1 MYPKMIA
8 LGWVVLFLLEASNVW
23 ANPPAR
29 LKQIEASKT
38 LRVCIWPDYY
48 GISFRNPKTQQLVGI
63 DIDNARELA
72 KELGSEVKFV
82 DSSFAKLVDDVTA
95 DKCDIA
101 MFAVGITPQ
110 RQEKLRFTQP
120 HLVSDIYAI
129 TTQSNR
135 RVQQWADLDKPGTVL
150 VAAKGTI
157 HESVM
162 KTKLKAAELRV
173 VDTPA
178 AREQEVQSGRAD
190 AFMTDF
196 PFSRRMLD
204 NNDWARLVS
213 PTETYHLT
221 PYAWAMQPGDDAF
234 HARVDKVLA
243 AMKRDGRLLA
253 HARKHG
259 LEPIVAK

>member
-1 MYPKMIA
+1 VYPKMIA

-101 MFAVGITPQ
+101 MFAVG
-110 RQEKLRFTQP
+110 
-120 HLVSDIYAI
+120 H
-129 TTQSNR
+129 
-135 RVQQWADLDKPGTVL
+135 
-150 VAAKGTI
+150 
-157 HESVM
+157 H
-162 KTKLKAAELRV
+162 
-173 VDTPA
+173 PA
-178 AREQEVQSGRAD
+178 
-190 AFMTDF
+190 T
-196 PFSRRMLD
+196 
-204 NNDWARLVS
+204 
-213 PTETYHLT
+213 
-221 PYAWAMQPGDDAF
+221 
-234 HARVDKVLA
+234 
-243 AMKRDGRLLA
+243 
-253 HARKHG
+253 ARKTALHAAASG
-259 LEPIVAK
+259 E

>member
-1 MYPKMIA
+1 VYPKMIA
-8 LGWVVLFLLEASNVW
+8 LGWVVLFLLEASTAW

-48 GISFRNPKTQQLVGI
+48 GISFRNPKTQQLAGI

-120 HLVSDIYAI
+120 HLVSDITPSPPKA
-129 TTQSNR
+129 T
-135 RVQQWADLDKPGTVL
+135 
-150 VAAKGTI
+150 AASSSGPTWTSPVTCWRWPKARC
-157 HESVM
+157 
-162 KTKLKAAELRV
+162 TKR
-173 VDTPA
+173 
-178 AREQEVQSGRAD
+178 S
-190 AFMTDF
+190 
-196 PFSRRMLD
+196 
-204 NNDWARLVS
+204 
-213 PTETYHLT
+213 
-221 PYAWAMQPGDDAF
+221 
-234 HARVDKVLA
+234 
-243 AMKRDGRLLA
+243 
-253 HARKHG
+253 
-259 LEPIVAK
+259 